1 MVGEFLVLNKYA
13 RVKNNEKN
21 GHVFYHGTFEGKVQV
36 FVRRIQK
43 LSSDSTEKEVGRD
56 HVTHLLT
63 DVHKNII
70 RYYDDTSFT
79 TNDFCT
85 VFIFIFVSLI
95 PVNFLIISIEFRS
108 HRH

>member
-1 MVGEFLVLNKYA
+1 MLNKFA
-13 RVKNNEKN
+13 RVKNEQI
-21 GHVFYHGTFEGKVQV
+21 GHAFYHGTFEGKVEV
-36 FVRRIQK
+36 FVRRIEKVRVSAQ
-43 LSSDSTEKEVGRD
+43 KEVERE
-56 HVTHLLT
+56 HVAHLLT
-63 DVHKNII
+63 GVHKNII